1 MNRVHSTPPWT
12 DTAGSFVMAATRVA
26 AFLALL
32 ALGAHLARAEDRT
45 KPSGPTARTAV
56 VSVADLDL
64 ATEAGMQAA
73 RERLHATARRL
84 CGRVVDHWALSHQQD
99 YVACVDATLASALA
113 QLPSPAV
120 AANSTAH

>member
-1 MNRVHSTPPWT
+1 MKTVHSTTQWT
-12 DTAGSFVMAATRVA
+12 DTVSSFVMAATRLG

-32 ALGAHLARAEDRT
+32 ALGAHLARAGESV
-45 KPSGPTARTAV
+45 KPSGRTERTAV

-64 ATEAGMQAA
+64 ATAVGMQKA

-84 CGRVVDHWALSHQQD
+84 CRHVVDPWALSHQQD

-113 QLPSPAV
+113 QLPAPAV

>member
-1 MNRVHSTPPWT
+1 MKTLHSTARWT
-12 DTAGSFVMAATRVA
+12 DTAGGLVMAATRVG

-32 ALGAHLARAEDRT
+32 ALGAHLARAGESA
-45 KPSGPTARTAV
+45 KPNGPTARTAV

-73 RERLHATARRL
+73 RERRHATARRL
-84 CGRVVDHWALSHQQD
+84 CRHVVDPWAVSHQPD

-120 AANSTAH
+120 AANSTVH

>member
-1 MNRVHSTPPWT
+1 MKTAQSTTQWT
-12 DTAGSFVMAATRVA
+12 DRAGGFAMAATRVG

-32 ALGAHLARAEDRT
+32 ALGAHLARAGESA
-45 KPSGPTARTAV
+45 KPSGPDRTAV

-84 CGRVVDHWALSHQQD
+84 CRRVVDPWAVSHQQD
-99 YVACVDATLASALA
+99 YTACVDATLATALA
-113 QLPSPAV
+113 QLPAPAV
-120 AANSTAH
+120 AANSTPH

>member
-1 MNRVHSTPPWT
+1 MKTLNSTARWT
-12 DTAGSFVMAATRVA
+12 DTASSLVMAVTRVG

-32 ALGAHLARAEDRT
+32 ALGAHLARAGESA
-45 KPSGPTARTAV
+45 KPNDPSARTAV

-84 CGRVVDHWALSHQQD
+84 CGRVVDHWAVSHQQD